1 MGSSRSIDIDTDF
14 SPAALARI
22 LLERLTLSPT
32 TRFQLAYSGGLDS
45 HVLLHALAHLQRT
58 HGLNLGAVHVDH
70 GLQADSRDWAQHCAR
85 VCAAL
90 GIPCII
96 ERVQVPDARADGLEA
111 AARRARYVCLARH
124 VGAGDA
130 LLTAHHLDDQA
141 ETVLLQLLRGAG
153 VHGLAAMPAIAPF
166 SAGVLARPLLG
177 FTRAALAHYA
187 RAEKLQW
194 IEDSSNRDLRRAR
207 NLVRHQVLPLLQQ
220 RWPAAVRQLA
230 QTARHAAEAAAL
242 LDDLAGADLGAC
254 ATGAALRV
262 TLLARLPL
270 ARQRNVLR
278 HWIRQ
283 RGLRVPSAALLER
296 ILDQVRAAPRTRH
309 AVIHWRDADLR
320 RYRDELVLMPAG
332 EGLPAPAQAIV
343 WDGKS
348 PLALPDIGLRLRLW
362 PEFGS
367 GLSRARLEG
376 AVLQVRFRHG
386 GETCRLPG
394 RGHRHKLKK
403 LLQAA
408 GVPPWERA
416 RLPLLFVND
425 TLAAVGDRW
434 VCEPF
439 AARAD
444 EPGLALVV
452 EKIAAA
458 GKRET

>member
-22 LLERLTLSPT
+22 LLERLKLSPA

-45 HVLLHALAHLQRT
+45 HVLLHALAQLQRT

-70 GLQADSRDWAQHCAR
+70 GLQAASRDWAQHCAR
-85 VCAAL
+85 ICAAL

-111 AARRARYVCLARH
+111 AARRARYACLARH

-177 FTRAALAHYA
+177 FTRTALAHYA

-254 ATGAALRV
+254 ATGAAL
-262 TLLARLPL
+262 
-270 ARQRNVLR
+270 
-278 HWIRQ
+278 
-283 RGLRVPSAALLER
+283 
-296 ILDQVRAAPRTRH
+296 
-309 AVIHWRDADLR
+309 
-320 RYRDELVLMPAG
+320 
-332 EGLPAPAQAIV
+332 
-343 WDGKS
+343 
-348 PLALPDIGLRLRLW
+348 
-362 PEFGS
+362 
-367 GLSRARLEG
+367 
-376 AVLQVRFRHG
+376 
-386 GETCRLPG
+386 
-394 RGHRHKLKK
+394 
-403 LLQAA
+403 
-408 GVPPWERA
+408 
-416 RLPLLFVND
+416 
-425 TLAAVGDRW
+425 
-434 VCEPF
+434 
-439 AARAD
+439 
-444 EPGLALVV
+444 
-452 EKIAAA
+452 
-458 GKRET
+458 